1 MRVIKELTPGASVP
15 ASLRRC
21 LLAPEQLIS
30 TSRESEVNRISV
42 LASTLAVAT
51 LCMGGPALARDQL
64 KIVGS
69 STVFPYTQAVAEEFG
84 KKTGK
89 KAPVVESTGTGGG
102 MKIFCQGIG
111 ESNPDITGAS
121 RAMKKSEWELCTKN
135 GVTDITEIQIGY
147 DGLSVAQSKKGNPID
162 LSKAQLFLAL
172 ASEVPDGDKLVP
184 NPNKKWSQVDK
195 SLPDV
200 AITVYGPPPTSGTRD
215 AFVELAMHEGCK
227 TLDYFKKKKGE
238 LDKEK
243 FEALLKEKCTPMR
256 QDGPF
261 IEAGENDN
269 LIVQRIE
276 ADANALG
283 IFGYSFLYEN
293 QDKLQGVKI
302 AGVEPGFETI
312 ADGSYGLSRPLYI
325 YLKNAHRKVIP
336 GMNEFIAEYTSNEAM
351 GADGYLHE
359 RGLVVLSDD
368 QLKEMQDRAKSGEKM
383 AAPTS

>member
-1 MRVIKELTPGASVP
+1 MLALAEASSK
-15 ASLRRC
+15 A
-21 LLAPEQLIS
+21 
-30 TSRESEVNRISV
+30 RESTVNRICIV
-42 LASTLAVAT
+42 ASTVAVAA
-51 LCMGGPALARDQL
+51 LCTAGPALARDQI

-84 KKTGK
+84 KKGG

-102 MKIFCQGIG
+102 MKIFCQGVG
-111 ESNPDITGAS
+111 EANPDITGAS

-135 GVTDITEIQIGY
+135 GVDDITEIQIGY
-147 DGLSVAQSKKGNPID
+147 DGLSIAQSKAGKPMD
-162 LSKAQLFLAL
+162 LSKEQLFLAL
-172 ASEVPDGDKLVP
+172 ASEVPDGDKLVA
-184 NPNKKWSQVDK
+184 NPNKKWSDIDK
-195 SLPDV
+195 ALPDV

-227 TLDYFKKKKGE
+227 SLEFYKKKKGE
-238 LDKEK
+238 LDKDA
-243 FEALLKEKCTPMR
+243 FEALVKEKCTPMR

-276 ADANALG
+276 ADPNALG

-302 AGVEPGFETI
+302 GGIAPSFETI
-312 ADGSYGLSRPLYI
+312 ADHSYGLSRPLFIYI
-325 YLKNAHRKVIP
+325 KNPHRKVIS

-351 GADGYLHE
+351 GPDGYLHE

-368 QLKEMQDRAKSGEKM
+368 MLKEMQARAKDAEKM
-383 AAPTS
+383 APPTS